1 MTFFNS
7 IISKLNN
14 IYEDPSD
21 LLKNASNELKN
32 NYDIVLRSVM
42 RYPLSLEFASNDL
55 RDDIDIV
62 FTAVSSDPLSF
73 KFASNR
79 LKNNK
84 IIISEC
90 MRCTSN
96 INYISDNI
104 KYDIDFILSF
114 IMYHS
119 KIPIYI
125 FNNDFVI
132 LLKKISQDKYID
144 YIDYQT
150 YQDNYQIFITNT
162 YKYIFNNK
170 ILVNKYKLY
179 SYLKK
184 IKSNME
190 MNSINNIENII
201 RTIYIN
207 NENTK
212 QSLKNIKEE
221 IKELQNSNLYNNEIR
236 YITGDILNIKK
247 ELKENNQ
254 KLFNIICEF
263 NNKINEKIIFIDNE
277 FTDIKKNLIKIN
289 EIKEENKKIINI
301 IRENNVENKIIK
313 QELNSIDQYF
323 KEENKKII
331 NIIRENNVE
340 NKIIKQELNSIAKEN
355 LKQDIIIINNKL
367 INIIQENKKLKQE
380 NKNFKQDLNKLKTII
395 IIIIIY
401 IITILII

>member
-1 MTFFNS
+1 MTFLNNS
-7 IISKLNN
+7 ESLNFISKINN
-14 IYEDPSD
+14 LYEDNSE

-32 NYDIVLRSVM
+32 NYDIVLRSVT
-42 RYPLSLEFASNDL
+42 RFPLSLEFASNDL

-62 FTAVSSDPLSF
+62 FIAVSYNPLSF

-90 MRCTSN
+90 MRCTNN
-96 INYISDNI
+96 INYIPDNI
-104 KYDIDFILSF
+104 KYNIDFILSF

-125 FNNDFVI
+125 FNNDFI
-132 LLKKISQDKYID
+132 IQLKTISQDAYID
-144 YIDYQT
+144 YIDFKT
-150 YQDNYQIFITNT
+150 NQDNLQIFRTNS

-170 ILVNKYKLY
+170 ILVNKYILY
-179 SYLKK
+179 SYLIRINTNGEINSVNT
-184 IKSNME
+184 IK
-190 MNSINNIENII
+190 NII
-201 RTIYIN
+201 KTIYRN

-212 QSLKNIKEE
+212 E
-221 IKELQNSNLYNNEIR
+221 ILSQNSNLYNNEIR
-236 YITGDILNIKK
+236 YIIDDILNIKK

-254 KLFNIICEF
+254 KLSNIIYEINF
-263 NNKINEKIIFIDNE
+263 NNKINEKIIFFDNE
-277 FTDIKKNLIKIN
+277 FIDIKKNLIKIN
-289 EIKEENKKIINI
+289 EIKDDLTN
-301 IRENNVENKIIK
+301 IK
-313 QELNSIDQYF
+313 QKIYDNEQDYKYFKVKINDRLNSIEQYF

-331 NIIRENNVE
+331 NIIRENNIE
-340 NKIIKQELNSIAKEN
+340 NKIKKQELKEN

-367 INIIQENKKLKQE
+367 INIIQENEKLKQE